1 MHLEWAKTA
10 SGDWL
15 ELETVD
21 LSTLHQ
27 LWGVYVIWVPHPMP
41 SRPGTVLKVGSGNI
55 AVRLAYERAH
65 RIQYLPTAPTPLLVT
80 WAEVQNRRHSAG
92 VVRYLTQH
100 LQPVWWNQMLPECE
114 PVRANLPLPA

>member
-10 SGDWL
+10 SGDWF

-21 LSTLHQ
+21 LSTLH
-27 LWGVYVIWVPHPMP
+27 LWGVYVVWLSHVMP

-65 RIQYLPTAPTPLLVT
+65 RVQYLPTAPAPVLVT
-80 WAEVQNRRHSAG
+80 WAEVPNRHHSAG
-92 VVRYLTQH
+92 LVRYLTQY
-100 LQPVWWNQMLPECE
+100 LQPVWWNQMLPECDAI
-114 PVRANLPLPA
+114 PVNLPLRA